1 MLITQYTNINTKEE
15 VNSRVIFKD
24 EDWKSKKYDLPK
36 NVEMLFFREVYYCKL
51 FNSY

>member
-15 VNSRVIFKD
+15 INLRVIFKD

-36 NVEMLFFREVYYCKL
+36 NVEMLFF
-51 FNSY
+51 

>member
-15 VNSRVIFKD
+15 IDLRVIFKD